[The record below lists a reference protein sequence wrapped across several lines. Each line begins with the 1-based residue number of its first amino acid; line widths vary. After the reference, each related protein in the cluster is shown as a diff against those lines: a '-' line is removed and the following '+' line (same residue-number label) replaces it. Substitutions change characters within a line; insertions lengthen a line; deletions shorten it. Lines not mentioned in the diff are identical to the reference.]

1 MTLLTD
7 PVENVEEKQRLKT
20 DMELSERQQALD
32 IELAKSVQ
40 TAKETEAASVLSI
53 KEREFAME
61 VQRRRLAM
69 EEKAQNTNALMLQI
83 MNAVLKKMK

>member
-7 PVENVEEKQRLKT
+7 PVENVEEKRLKT
-20 DMELSERQQALD
+20 DMELRERQQALD
-32 IELAKSVQ
+32 IELAKSIQ

-69 EEKAQNTNALMLQI
+69 EEKAQNTNELMLQM
-83 MNAVLKKMK
+83 MNAVLKKIE

>member
-1 MTLLTD
+1 MTLL
-7 PVENVEEKQRLKT
+7 VENVEEKRLKT

-83 MNAVLKKMK
+83 MNDVLKKME